1 MHVLS
6 VGLNHSSAPLEIRE
20 RAAVTA
26 ETLPDALK
34 DLTKHHAVSEAAILS
49 TCNRTEVYCHLETP
63 QTNVISDW
71 LCEYHALQ
79 KSDISPFLYQFPD
92 QHAVKHAFRVASG
105 MDSMV
110 IGEPQIL
117 GQMKTAF
124 ATAHRQGTTG
134 KVLNKLFQNTFS
146 VAKRIR
152 STTAIGHNAVS
163 VAYAAVALSKQI
175 FTDITEKTV
184 LLIGAGETIELVC
197 SHLYN
202 QGIRKIVIA
211 NRSMERTGKF
221 VTEFGA
227 DPIGLHELPDHLS
240 KADMVFS
247 STASTLPIVGK
258 GAIESALRERKQKSM
273 FLVDLAV
280 PRDIEPEVGT
290 LKNAYL
296 YTVDDLE
303 QVVSEN
309 IESRHQA
316 VDQAEKIVEAK
327 SVEFMLWLD
336 SLQSIPTLRDLR
348 SKTAAIKTQQLDQ
361 AQRRLLAGDDPED
374 VLNTFAHALTQ
385 KFMHDPSEW
394 LKQQNNEER
403 FALARTLFGLD
414 GHTSNSASSTE
425 SVTQDVFN
433 KTAKESDT

>member
-26 ETLPDALK
+26 EHLPDALK

-49 TCNRTEVYCHLETP
+49 TCNRTEVYCHLDTP
-63 QTNVISDW
+63 QTNVVGDW

-79 KSDISPFLYQFPD
+79 RSDLSPYLYQFPD
-92 QHAVKHAFRVASG
+92 QHAVRHAFRVASG

-146 VAKRIR
+146 VAKHIR
-152 STTAIGHNAVS
+152 STTTIGHNAVS

-175 FTDITEKTV
+175 FTDITAKTV

-197 SHLYN
+197 RHLYS
-202 QGIRKIVIA
+202 QGVRNIIVA
-211 NRSMERTGKF
+211 NRSIERTQHF
-221 VTEFGA
+221 VSQFGA
-227 DPIGLHELPDHLS
+227 KPIGLHELPEHLNL
-240 KADMVFS
+240 ADMVFS
-247 STASTLPIVGK
+247 STASTLPIIGK
-258 GAIESALRERKQKSM
+258 GAIESALRERKQRSM

-280 PRDIEPEVGT
+280 PRDIEAEVGT

-303 QVVSEN
+303 HVVSQN
-309 IESRHQA
+309 IEARQQA
-316 VDQAEKIVEAK
+316 VEHAERIVEAK
-327 SVEFMLWLD
+327 SLEFMLWLD
-336 SLQSIPTLRDLR
+336 SLQAIPTLRDLR
-348 SKTAAIKTQQLDQ
+348 SKTAAIKAQQLEV
-361 AQRRLLAGDDPED
+361 AQRRLIAGDDPAS
-374 VLNTFAHALTQ
+374 VLSNFAHALTQ
-385 KFMHDPSEW
+385 KFMHEPSEW
-394 LKQQNNEER
+394 LKQQNDEER

-414 GHTSNSASSTE
+414 QAVDDIEHHSPSDAL
-425 SVTQDVFN
+425 QD
-433 KTAKESDT
+433 SDT

>member
-6 VGLNHSSAPLEIRE
+6 VGLNHASAPLDIRE

-26 ETLPDALK
+26 EHLPDALL

-63 QTNVISDW
+63 QTNVIGDW

-79 KSDISPFLYQFPD
+79 KSDISPYLYQFPD
-92 QHAVKHAFRVASG
+92 QQAVKHAFRVASG

-124 ATAHRQGTTG
+124 AMAHGQGTTG

-163 VAYAAVALSKQI
+163 VAYAAVSLSKQI

-197 SHLYN
+197 RHLFN
-202 QGIRKIVIA
+202 QGIRNIVVA
-211 NRSMERTGKF
+211 NRSIERTESF
-221 VTEFGA
+221 VKDFGA
-227 DPIGLHELPDHLS
+227 KAIALHELPDYLHQ
-240 KADMVFS
+240 ADMVFS

-258 GAIESALRERKQKSM
+258 GAIESALRQRKQRPM

-280 PRDIEPEVGT
+280 PRDIEAEVGA
-290 LKNAYL
+290 LQNVYL

-303 QVVSEN
+303 EVVTQN
-309 IESRHQA
+309 IESRQQA

-327 SVEFMLWLD
+327 SQEFMFWLD
-336 SLQSIPTLRDLR
+336 SLQAIPTLRDLR
-348 SKTAAIKTQQLDQ
+348 SKTEAITSQQLEH
-361 AQRRLLAGDDPED
+361 AQRRLLAGDSPEE
-374 VLNTFAHALTQ
+374 VLSTFAHALSQ
-385 KFMHDPSEW
+385 KFMHEPSEW
-394 LKQQNNEER
+394 LKQQSDEER
-403 FALARTLFGLD
+403 FAIARTLFGLD
-414 GHTSNSASSTE
+414 PVNHGDTNSAR
-425 SVTQDVFN
+425 
-433 KTAKESDT
+433 TASRKNEDAET